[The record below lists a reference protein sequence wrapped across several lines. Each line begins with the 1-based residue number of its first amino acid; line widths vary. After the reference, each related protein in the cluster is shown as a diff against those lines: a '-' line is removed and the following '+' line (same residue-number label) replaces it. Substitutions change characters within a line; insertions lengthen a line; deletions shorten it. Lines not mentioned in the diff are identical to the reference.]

1 MKKDFNTLQYGIF
14 IDHKKAVVVS
24 INEKNLIATESF
36 KAPLIALHF
45 KGEKTTK
52 TGLLGKTVN
61 RQKKQQNQT
70 NLNFRKFCKTVAGQL
85 KRANQIYIFGPADA
99 KYALQNEVQK
109 RKSLAAVYLKVA
121 TTAPMLQK
129 EVIRTVKKYYKC

>member
-1 MKKDFNTLQYGIF
+1 MKKDFNTIQYGIF

-24 INEKNLIATESF
+24 IDEKNQIATESL
-36 KAPLIALHF
+36 KAPLTSLHF

-52 TGLLGKTVN
+52 TGMLGKTVN

-85 KRANQIYIFGPADA
+85 KKANQIYIFGPADA
-99 KYALQNEVQK
+99 KYALQNEIEK
-109 RKSLAAVYLKVA
+109 RKSLSAVYLKVA
-121 TTAPMLQK
+121 KAAPMVQK
-129 EVIRTVKKYYKC
+129 EVIRTVKKYYKF

>member
-36 KAPLIALHF
+36 KAPLTGLHF